1 MALRVSARVLRE
13 AAGKSGGSAPAGG
26 LLQDIRKRISTQKF
40 LRPDVEDD
48 ILRQPV
54 DQAKYR
60 FPSPGYVPFSFR
72 SNFTHASTWL
82 IVRAVQRASG

>member
-1 MALRVSARVLRE
+1 MALRASARVLRE
-13 AAGKSGGSAPAGG
+13 AAGKSGGSVPGGG

-60 FPSPGYVPFSFR
+60 FPSPGYVHFSSR
-72 SNFTHASTWL
+72 SNVTHAQTKL
-82 IVRAVQRASG
+82 ILRAG